1 MQWSPLRG
9 IFYKYYKNS
18 CLRKTLN
25 KKEIKTENQVWGPP
39 SMSYL
44 VIITLAQK
52 VVAVASLTSEN
63 NDIFD

>member
-1 MQWSPLRG
+1 MVFS
-9 IFYKYYKNS
+9 INIT
-18 CLRKTLN
+18 KTLN

-52 VVAVASLTSEN
+52 VVSQASLTSEK
-63 NDIFD
+63 NDIFLKIFLTEA

>member
-9 IFYKYYKNS
+9 IFYNYYKNS
-18 CLRKTLN
+18 CLRKILY
-25 KKEIKTENQVWGPP
+25 KKEMKTENQVWGP
-39 SMSYL
+39 SFTSYL

-63 NDIFD
+63 NDFF